1 MASSFSWSRNRFYN
15 TTYKHAF
22 TYKDL
27 WGRSLFFSQ
36 VFPLSDQIL
45 IFLGHCLP
53 DLRHRHWVFSAK
65 GSWPQPNTSRHSIRN
80 SLPMSTHIYC
90 FSHKTF
96 MCLIWNLCYCFYQSS
111 GEVVGD
117 GGGGVCV
124 DKEQN
129 KISRIINL
137 RGRQC
142 RHREDFPVLHGQKV
156 EYFPWLP

>member
-1 MASSFSWSRNRFYN
+1 MLCLAHCAPRMPF
-15 TTYKHAF
+15 HAF
-22 TYKDL
+22 ASLRWWRLRLVDHVIDFIIQRINTHLPIKTV
-27 WGRSLFFSQ
+27 GARSLSFSQ

-117 GGGGVCV
+117 GGWRCV
-124 DKEQN
+124 STRSKT
-129 KISRIINL
+129 KFRA
-137 RGRQC
+137 
-142 RHREDFPVLHGQKV
+142 
-156 EYFPWLP
+156 

>member
-1 MASSFSWSRNRFYN
+1 VPCLAHCACPLVAISCICLAQMMASSFSWSRNRFYN

-27 WGRSLFFSQ
+27 WGRSLAFSQ

-90 FSHKTF
+90 FSHKSF

-117 GGGGVCV
+117 GGWRCV
-124 DKEQN
+124 STRSKT
-129 KISRIINL
+129 KFRA
-137 RGRQC
+137 
-142 RHREDFPVLHGQKV
+142 
-156 EYFPWLP
+156 